1 MKKWLRWIFWIALA
15 GVVAVAIALSSR
27 PKPAMVEV
35 TDVATGPMRVTVGAR
50 GRTRVQD
57 QYVVLAPVHGNLG
70 RIQLHSGDPVGEGDV
85 LARIEAIA
93 PPLLDPTQRQ
103 ELAARADASA
113 AAERQASAGV
123 SRADSR
129 LRFVKKDLSR
139 VRTLFHNGTMSQAE
153 LETAELAVDTARKD
167 LESAKFGARVAK
179 HEKSMAQAALARA
192 NRHGGDEVRTKPKAK
207 PKTNTKEAPPAEPRV
222 RSEDQLEIHAPVEG
236 RVLRILRKSEGVV
249 QPGEPLLEVADLR
262 ALEVVVDLLTT
273 DAVKVTQG
281 DEVELVRWGGEGPL
295 HGRVRLI
302 EPAAFTRVSALGVE
316 EQRVNVIIDLD
327 EPPEQRPRL
336 GDGFALDAEIVV
348 WSQPEVL
355 KLPLSTLFRDAEGWN
370 CYVVEEGVATR
381 RPVQIGRRN
390 DFEVQITSGVS
401 AGEQVVLH
409 PSDRIS
415 DGTAVVTQDEAAG
428 A

>member
-1 MKKWLRWIFWIALA
+1 MKKWLRWIFWISLVAVV
-15 GVVAVAIALSSR
+15 VVAIVLSTR
-27 PKPAMVEV
+27 PKPVTVET
-35 TDVATGPMRVTVGAR
+35 TDAATGPMRVTVGGR

-57 QYVVLAPVHGNLG
+57 QYVVNAPVHGNLE
-70 RIQLHSGDPVGEGDV
+70 RIELHAGDPVDEGDV

-93 PPLLDPTQRQ
+93 PPLLDPTQRK
-103 ELAARADASA
+103 ELAERAEASG

-123 SRADSR
+123 ARADSR
-129 LRFVKKDLSR
+129 LKFAKKDLAR
-139 VRTLFHNGTMSQAE
+139 VRALFDDGTMSRAE
-153 LETAELAVDTARKD
+153 LEAAELEAETARKD
-167 LESAKFGARVAK
+167 LDSAKFGARVAK
-179 HEKSMAQAALARA
+179 HEKSMAEAALARA
-192 NRHGGDEVRTKPKAK
+192 NRVTPADTAKAK
-207 PKTNTKEAPPAEPRV
+207 TRAKAKG
-222 RSEDQLEIHAPVEG
+222 EDEDDAQSPNIDELAIVAPVEG
-236 RVLRILRKSEGVV
+236 RVLKILRKSEGVV
-249 QPGEPLLEVADLR
+249 QPGESLLEVADLR

-281 DEVELVRWGGEGPL
+281 DEVELLRWGGEGPL

-316 EQRVNVIIDLD
+316 EQRVNVVIDLD
-327 EPPEQRPRL
+327 EPPEERPRL

-355 KLPLSTLFRDAEGWN
+355 KLPLSALFRDSEGWN
-370 CYVVEEGVATR
+370 CYVVVDGVAKR
-381 RPVQIGRRN
+381 RPVELGQRN

-415 DGTAVVTQDEAAG
+415 DGTLVTTDHDAPG

>member
-1 MKKWLRWIFWIALA
+1 MKKWLRWIFWISLVA
-15 GVVAVAIALSSR
+15 VVAVAIGLSTR
-27 PKPAMVEV
+27 PKPAAVE
-35 TDVATGPMRVTVGAR
+35 TTEAATGPMRVTVGGR

-57 QYVVLAPVHGNLG
+57 QYVVNAPVHGNLE
-70 RIQLHSGDPVGEGDV
+70 RIELHAGDPVDEGDV

-93 PPLLDPTQRQ
+93 PPLLDQTQRQ
-103 ELAARADASA
+103 ELAARAEASG

-123 SRADSR
+123 ARADSR
-129 LRFVKKDLSR
+129 LKFAKKDLAR
-139 VRTLFHNGTMSQAE
+139 VRSLFDDGTMSRAE
-153 LETAELAVDTARKD
+153 LEAAELDAETARKD

-179 HEKSMAQAALARA
+179 HEKSMAEAALARA
-192 NRHGGDEVRTKPKAK
+192 NRQPADEGK
-207 PKTNTKEAPPAEPRV
+207 PKTKTKIEPEGEGDRKPANIDELSIV
-222 RSEDQLEIHAPVEG
+222 APVEG
-236 RVLRILRKSEGVV
+236 RVLKIVRKSEGVV

-281 DEVELVRWGGEGPL
+281 DEVELLRWGGEGPL

-327 EPPEQRPRL
+327 EPPEERPRL

-355 KLPLSTLFRDAEGWN
+355 KLPLSALFRDSEGWN
-370 CYVVEEGVATR
+370 CYVVEGGVAKR
-381 RPVQIGRRN
+381 RPVELGQRN
-390 DFEVQITSGVS
+390 DFEVQITSGVT

-415 DGTAVVTQDEAAG
+415 DGTQVTTEHDAPG